1 MRITVKLV
9 PIAALAWLAAPLQ
22 AGEATGGEV
31 APNAIDSTTQVE
43 DIAFRNDGYERMTV
57 PVVVSETGPYQFLV
71 DTGAD
76 RSAVSKTL
84 ADRLQLRRST
94 PVRLHSVAGIS
105 AVQTAAMPDLR
116 LTSSKIRIAGAAVLS
131 DDHMGADG
139 ILGVD
144 SLQSQRIEF
153 DFKANRMSVVPA
165 AQITHFETTDPSAI
179 VITAKRKSG
188 RLVIANAK
196 VEGELVRA
204 VLDTGSQITIGNDA
218 LRRKLMRS
226 HGIAERGGKVEIRS
240 VTGEQL
246 IGDYLMLSRL
256 EIGGA
261 VLSNVA
267 IVFAD
272 AHTFKQLGLDRRPA
286 MLLGMNA
293 MRAFDKVSID
303 FANKRLRLIP
313 PQHSD
318 SQQMQ
323 LAARLPSL
331 ERRPPS

>member
-1 MRITVKLV
+1 MRTSVRLALIVA
-9 PIAALAWLAAPLQ
+9 IAGLPASLH
-22 AGEATGGEV
+22 ATEQQEPV
-31 APNAIDSTTQVE
+31 STIDSKTQAE
-43 DIAFRNDGYERMTV
+43 DVAFKNDGYLRMTV
-57 PVVVSETGPYQFLV
+57 PVVVSDTGPYQFLV

-76 RSAVSKTL
+76 RSAVSQAL
-84 ADRLQLRRST
+84 ADRLQLRRSN
-94 PVRLHSVAGIS
+94 PVRLHSVAGVS
-105 AVQTAAMPDLR
+105 AVQTAALPSLR
-116 LTSSKIRIAGAAVLS
+116 LTSSKISVVGAAVLS

-144 SLQSQRIEF
+144 SLRSQRVEF

-165 AQITHFETTDPSAI
+165 AQIARFEVPDPSTI
-179 VITAKRKSG
+179 VVTAKRKSG

-196 VEGELVRA
+196 VDSELVRA

-218 LRRKLMRS
+218 LRRKLMRTR
-226 HGIAERGGKVEIRS
+226 GIAERGGKVEIRS

-246 IGDYLMLSRL
+246 IGEYMMLSRL

-303 FANKRLRLIP
+303 FANKKLRLIP

-318 SQQMQ
+318 SQQTQ
-323 LAARLPSL
+323 LASRAL
-331 ERRPPS
+331 

>member
-1 MRITVKLV
+1 MRISVRFAS
-9 PIAALAWLAAPLQ
+9 IAALAGLATPLPAAQ
-22 AGEATGGEV
+22 RQDDLPALGTV
-31 APNAIDSTTQVE
+31 DSTTQAE
-43 DIAFRNDGYERMTV
+43 DIAFKNDGFERMTV
-57 PVVVSETGPYQFLV
+57 SVVVSDTGPYQFLV

-76 RSAVSKTL
+76 RSAVSQAL
-84 ADRLQLRRST
+84 VDRLQLRRSA
-94 PVRLHSVAGIS
+94 PVRLHSVAGVS
-105 AVQTAAMPDLR
+105 DVQTAALPSLR
-116 LTSSKIRIAGAAVLS
+116 LTSSKISIDGAAVLS
-131 DDHMGADG
+131 DVHIGADG

-144 SLQSQRIEF
+144 SLRSQRVDF

-165 AQITHFETTDPSAI
+165 AQITRFEVPDPTAI
-179 VITAKRKSG
+179 VVTAKSKSG

-196 VEGELVRA
+196 VDSEVVRA
-204 VLDTGSQITIGNDA
+204 VLDTGSQITIGNEA
-218 LRRKLMRS
+218 LHRKLMRKR
-226 HGIAERGGKVEIRS
+226 GIAERGGKVEIRS

-246 IGDYLMLSRL
+246 IGEYLLLNRL

-261 VLSNVA
+261 ILSNVA

-303 FANKRLRLIP
+303 FANKKLRLIP

-318 SQQMQ
+318 SQQTQ
-323 LAARLPSL
+323 FASRLP
-331 ERRPPS
+331 